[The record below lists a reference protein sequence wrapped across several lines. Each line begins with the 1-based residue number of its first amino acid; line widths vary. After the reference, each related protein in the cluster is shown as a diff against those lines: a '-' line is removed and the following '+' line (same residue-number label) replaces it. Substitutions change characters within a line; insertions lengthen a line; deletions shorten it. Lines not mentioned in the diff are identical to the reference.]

1 MIDSSH
7 CFSYLASFLPPPADL
22 HLPHNV
28 RFIFFIF
35 VAYKSA
41 LSGTETC
48 VVFGFRVPG
57 RELQVRREQQTQE
70 GEDGVHQGADPRAGG
85 RVRPPQLPNQTKA
98 LRDRRQ
104 PRPH

>member
-1 MIDSSH
+1 ME
-7 CFSYLASFLPPPADL
+7 L
-22 HLPHNV
+22 
-28 RFIFFIF
+28 
-35 VAYKSA
+35 K
-41 LSGTETC
+41 TC

-85 RVRPPQLPNQTKA
+85 RVRSPQLPNPAKA

>member
-1 MIDSSH
+1 MTDGSH
-7 CFSYLASFLPPPADL
+7 CFSYLAFFLLFLADL
-22 HLPHNV
+22 HLPHNIL
-28 RFIFFIF
+28 FIFIS

-57 RELQVRREQQTQE
+57 WELQVRREQQAQE
-70 GEDGVHQGADPRAGG
+70 GEDGVHQGADPGAGG
-85 RVRPPQLPNQTKA
+85 RVRPPQLPNQAKA
-98 LRDRRQ
+98 LRDCRQ

>member
-1 MIDSSH
+1 MEQ
-7 CFSYLASFLPPPADL
+7 
-22 HLPHNV
+22 
-28 RFIFFIF
+28 
-35 VAYKSA
+35 K
-41 LSGTETC
+41 TC